1 MIDKN
6 ELLKQLDGKTGLWCG
21 ADVEG
26 ADLAQAIGILTEQG
40 IDNLS
45 VVPGAVATVWP
56 WLEDKNVKIYARFY
70 LSEKR
75 VTEKQISDIT
85 VRINNALRQGAC
97 GAQIFLRAGA
107 LSGLVDQTYVVRDD
121 LFFDKDLSI
130 GLDIADID
138 ANDWDVIFENL
149 RKIKATSVV
158 IVFTND
164 TGDKSDFVGRIYG
177 MLNAWSA
184 ENKFDLH
191 FAFGPNFMRIEQA
204 QRLVQSVQPGLNNRL
219 KFWVNY

>member
-40 IDNLS
+40 IDSLS

-56 WLEDKNVKIYARFY
+56 WLEDKKVKIYARFY

-75 VTEKQISDIT
+75 VTEKQVSDIT

-97 GAQIFLRAGA
+97 GAQIFLRVGA

-149 RKIKATSVV
+149 RKINATSVV

-204 QRLVQSVQPGLNNRL
+204 QRLVQSVQSGLNNRL

>member
-56 WLEDKNVKIYARFY
+56 WLEDKNIKIYARFY

-97 GAQIFLRAGA
+97 GAQIFLQAGA
-107 LSGLVDQTYVVRDD
+107 LPGLVAQTYVVRDD
-121 LFFDKDLSI
+121 LFFNKDLSI
-130 GLDIADID
+130 GMDVGEIGPFDWGD
-138 ANDWDVIFENL
+138 VFANLQKERNE
-149 RKIKATSVV
+149 RK
-158 IVFTND
+158 
-164 TGDKSDFVGRIYG
+164 
-177 MLNAWSA
+177 
-184 ENKFDLH
+184 
-191 FAFGPNFMRIEQA
+191 
-204 QRLVQSVQPGLNNRL
+204 
-219 KFWVNY
+219 

>member
-40 IDNLS
+40 IDSLS

-56 WLEDKNVKIYARFY
+56 WLEDKKVKIYARFY

-130 GLDIADID
+130 GLDTSGLLKLLWAFTKGFSGKQVILCFLLLLFEYAQESRNTHFRKYGTLPPRP
-138 ANDWDVIFENL
+138 ANPSSEYNFRRLQHVHQNL
-149 RKIKATSVV
+149 
-158 IVFTND
+158 
-164 TGDKSDFVGRIYG
+164 
-177 MLNAWSA
+177 
-184 ENKFDLH
+184 
-191 FAFGPNFMRIEQA
+191 FM
-204 QRLVQSVQPGLNNRL
+204 
-219 KFWVNY
+219 

>member
-1 MIDKN
+1 MID
-6 ELLKQLDGKTGLWCG
+6 LDSFFNGVGTNVDVWCG
-21 ADVEG
+21 GDTNGV
-26 ADLAQAIGILTEQG
+26 DLARMVEVATQHNAHVVSVLP
-40 IDNLS
+40 D
-45 VVPGAVATVWP
+45 VVPTVWP

-138 ANDWDVIFENL
+138 AHDWDMIFENL
-149 RKIKATSVV
+149 RKINATSVV

-177 MLNAWSA
+177 MLNAWVG

-204 QRLVQSVQPGLNNRL
+204 MRLVQQMRPNLMDGLR
-219 KFWVNY
+219 FWINV

>member
-6 ELLKQLDGKTGLWCG
+6 EVLKQIEGKVGLWCG
-21 ADVEG
+21 AGVEG
-26 ADLAQAIGILTEQG
+26 ADLAQAVGVLAEQKIG
-40 IDNLS
+40 DVS
-45 VVPGAVATVWP
+45 VVPGVVPIIWP

-85 VRINNALRQGAC
+85 VRINNALRQGAH
-97 GAQIFLRAGA
+97 GAQVFLRAGA
-107 LSGLVDQTYVVRDD
+107 LGGLVEQTYVIRDD

-138 ANDWDVIFENL
+138 ANDWDCIFENL
-149 RKIKATSVV
+149 RKINATSVV
-158 IVFTND
+158 LVLTND
-164 TGDKSDFVGRIYG
+164 MGDKSDFVGRIYG
-177 MLNAWSA
+177 MLNAWGA
-184 ENKFDLH
+184 DNKFDLH

-204 QRLVQSVQPGLNNRL
+204 LRLVQSVRPELEKKL